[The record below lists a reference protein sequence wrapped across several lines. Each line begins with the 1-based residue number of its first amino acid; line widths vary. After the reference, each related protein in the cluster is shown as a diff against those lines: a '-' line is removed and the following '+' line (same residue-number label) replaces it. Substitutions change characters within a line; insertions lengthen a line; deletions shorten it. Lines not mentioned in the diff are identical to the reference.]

1 MNRIEWDEYFMN
13 ISVQVSLRSTCIR
26 RKVGA
31 VIVKDKTIIST
42 GYNGAPKGMPNCID
56 NPNRCYRTAHN
67 IPSGEQLDKCFAVH
81 AEINAIMNA
90 KNSGHDLTDSV
101 LYVTTF
107 PCSSCAKA
115 LIQAGVKRI
124 CYLDKYADKF
134 TLSLFSETN
143 IEIKNMDS
151 SIYRIPNWEVK

>member
-1 MNRIEWDEYFMN
+1 MERIGWDEYFMN

-31 VIVKDKTIIST
+31 VIVKDNVIVST
-42 GYNGAPKGMPNCID
+42 GYNGAPKGMMNCID
-56 NPNRCYRTAHN
+56 NPDRCYRTAHN
-67 IPSGEQLDKCFAVH
+67 IPSGQQLDKCYAVH

-90 KNSGHDLTDSV
+90 IKSGQDLTDSV
-101 LYVTTF
+101 AYVTTF

-124 CYLDKYADKF
+124 CYLDEYTNEF
-134 TLSLFSETN
+134 TLLLLSEAG
-143 IEIKNMDS
+143 IETVGMDA
-151 SIYRIPNWEVK
+151 SIYRTPKK

>member
-1 MNRIEWDEYFMN
+1 MERIGWDEYFMN

-31 VIVKDKTIIST
+31 VIVKDNVIVST
-42 GYNGAPKGMPNCID
+42 GYNGAPKGMKNCID
-56 NPNRCYRTAHN
+56 NPDRCYRTAHN
-67 IPSGEQLDKCFAVH
+67 IPSGQQLDKCYAVH

-90 KNSGHDLTDSV
+90 NKSGQDLTNSV
-101 LYVTTF
+101 AYVTTF

-124 CYLDKYADKF
+124 CYLDEYTNEF
-134 TLSLFSETN
+134 TMLLFSEAN
-143 IEIKNMDS
+143 IEAVGMDA
-151 SIYRIPNWEVK
+151 SIYRTPKK